1 MSQQATIEVRDQGGI
16 TIISFPAEH
25 RVLSR
30 PAIENLGDEFSKV
43 IENSKNVRFIVS
55 FEGVEYLSST
65 VLGTLVSSLLKIKSR
80 GGELRVAAVN
90 EDLDL
95 LFRLT
100 GLHKIFQITE
110 SLDEAIKSLA

>member
-1 MSQQATIEVRDQGGI
+1 MSQQASIEVRDQGGI
-16 TIISFPAEH
+16 TIIGFPAEH

-30 PAIENLGDEFSKV
+30 PAIENLGEEFSKV
-43 IENSKNVRFIVS
+43 IETSKNLRFIVS

-65 VLGTLVSSLLKIKSR
+65 VLGTLVASLLKIQGR

-110 SLDEAIKSLA
+110 SLDEAIKSLG